1 VSVGDV
7 ASGVLLAL
15 GTLALVIGGIGSAL
29 PRSPFVRLHYLNLA
43 TMLGAP
49 LVVMGVVVRDPV
61 DWFKLIVILVLLV
74 ATSPAASAATA
85 RALTRSEAGHREPA
99 S

>member
-7 ASGVLLAL
+7 ASGVLL
-15 GTLALVIGGIGSAL
+15 GIGSLALVLAGIGSAL

-43 TMLGAP
+43 TMFGVP
-49 LVVMGVVVRDPV
+49 LVVLGIVVRDPG
-61 DWFKLIVILVLLV
+61 DWFKLLVILVILV

-85 RALTRSEAGHREPA
+85 RALTRSEAGRKPA

>member
-1 VSVGDV
+1 MTAADI
-7 ASGVLLAL
+7 ASTVLLAA
-15 GTLALVIGGIGSAL
+15 GTFALVLSAIGSVL

-49 LVVMGVVVRDPV
+49 LAVLGIVVRDPG
-61 DWFKLIVILVLLV
+61 DSFKLLVILVLV
-74 ATSPAASAATA
+74 AGTSPAASAATA
-85 RALTRSEAGHREPA
+85 RVLTRSGAGEGEPP

>member
-1 VSVGDV
+1 MSLGDL
-7 ASGVLLAL
+7 ASGVLLAA
-15 GTLALVIGGIGSAL
+15 GTLALVLAGIGAAL

-49 LVVMGVVVRDPV
+49 LVLVGLVVRDPA
-61 DWFKLIVILVLLV
+61 DWFKLLVILVLLV

-85 RALTRSEAGHREPA
+85 RAVTRSGAGDQERR

>member
-1 VSVGDV
+1 MTVADVVSW
-7 ASGVLLAL
+7 VLVIA
-15 GTLALVIGGIGSAL
+15 GTLVLVLAAVGAAL

-49 LVVMGVVVRDPV
+49 LAVLGIVVRDPA
-61 DWFKLIVILVLLV
+61 DWFKLLVILALLV
-74 ATSPAASAATA
+74 GTSPAASAATA
-85 RALTRSEAGHREPA
+85 RALTRSGAGDREPA